1 MNYNKNY
8 IQYISGIINEE
19 TYRLRE
25 NYDQDTKVYAFK
37 NNDEITFKNPHDN
50 NKIKGKIIE
59 IKVDHEPHTNQEM
72 PQNDETVLKVDSEGK
87 IVSITIEPP
96 SRKPNCTAAKA
107 TTGTIALRKACLNTT
122 VRVGKPFARAVRI

>member
-37 NNDEITFKNPHDN
+37 NNDEITFKNPYDN

-72 PQNDETVLKVDSEGK
+72 PQHDETVLKVDSEGK
-87 IVSITIEPP
+87 IVSITIGEIDQNDPMLRIRRMSYKNWNSNNSP
-96 SRKPNCTAAKA
+96 YAK
-107 TTGTIALRKACLNTT
+107 
-122 VRVGKPFARAVRI
+122 F